1 MTPTT
6 GRPDLSPPAA
16 APAGPASGSV
26 IVVALIVAALYIAR
40 DILVPLALALLL
52 SVALL
57 PVVRR
62 LRRWRVPRAV
72 AAIAV
77 VLLALCVI
85 GGLLTLLAEQTLALA
100 TELPRYE
107 ANLRAKLRAVADGP
121 SLIAPLME
129 MVGRLSAEISVTPS
143 TPTTIPGP
151 PSPPPPAAAEN
162 GSPFT
167 AVFGVLTTIA
177 APLATVAV
185 AMLLVAFVLLGSD
198 DIRDRFIRLAGGDNV
213 PRTTAALADATD
225 RLGRFL
231 LMQVVVNA
239 TFGLAMGAGLWA
251 MGVPNAPLWGLLS
264 FLLRFVPYVGAP
276 ISLLFPLAI
285 SLAVEPGW
293 TLPLMVVGWFLL
305 VELLVTYVLE
315 VMLYGHS
322 TGLSPLALLLAALFW
337 TVLWGPVGLILAP
350 ALTACL
356 AIVGRHVPR
365 FAFLE
370 VLLGN
375 TASLSPATRL
385 YQRLLAEDPYGAE
398 EVAGMIIAERGRLPF
413 LQDEAVGVLC
423 TAFEDR
429 RRGALSRDLH
439 DQVAIGLREL
449 VMDLDED
456 EEEADHAPP
465 LAVCIGAAGVLD
477 AAAAEIAAAS
487 LRAGGVPAAVLA
499 DGAEVD
505 ESVAEMIVICLAGP
519 AGDSRIRRALSFA
532 RGRFGA
538 HRRMVLARWCANA
551 EGLHLP
557 VGVSLARDP
566 DALVKLAATLAAR
579 VAPAERK
586 AAAAAEAEG

>member
-1 MTPTT
+1 MTSPT

-16 APAGPASGSV
+16 APAGPASGSA
-26 IVVALIVAALYIAR
+26 IIVALIIAALYIAR

-62 LRRWRVPRAV
+62 LRRWGVPRPV

-77 VLLALCVI
+77 LLLALCVI

-107 ANLRAKLRAVADGP
+107 ANLHAKLRAVADGP
-121 SLIAPLME
+121 SLFAPLMD
-129 MVGRLSAEISVTPS
+129 MVGRLSAEISITQPVATAS
-143 TPTTIPGP
+143 AD
-151 PSPPPPAAAEN
+151 SPPPAVAAEN

-167 AVFGVLTTIA
+167 AMFGVLATIA

-185 AMLLVAFVLLGSD
+185 AMLLVAFVLVGSD

-239 TFGLAMGAGLWA
+239 TFGVAMGAGLWA
-251 MGVPNAPLWGLLS
+251 MGVPNAPLWGLLG

-293 TLPLMVVGWFLL
+293 TLPLMVIGWFLL

-315 VMLYGHS
+315 VLLYGHS

-398 EVAGMIIAERGRLPF
+398 EVAGAIIAERGRLPF

-429 RRGALSRDLH
+429 RRGALTRDLH
-439 DQVAIGLREL
+439 DQVAAGLREL
-449 VMDLDED
+449 VADLDED
-456 EEEADHAPP
+456 EDEGDGAPP

-487 LRAGGVPAAVLA
+487 LRAGGVPAVVLA

-532 RGRFGA
+532 RGRFGVE
-538 HRRMVLARWCANA
+538 RRMVLARWCADA
-551 EGLHLP
+551 DGLRLP
-557 VGVSLARDP
+557 AGVSLAPDP
-566 DALVKLAATLAAR
+566 EALVRLSATLAAR
-579 VAPAERK
+579 VAPTERK
-586 AAAAAEAEG
+586 AKES